1 MLAGGRTPPL
11 TGRPGMRPGV
21 RLSSRRRDTSRD
33 RRPRAPARDRGWR
46 GQRRSRRVES
56 DAARNQEI
64 HGSESVDDRRAMPPR
79 VQATS
84 EVSRDHE
91 QGRPVTTIS
100 VRHHPSLFLR
110 GEADTGGDEARA
122 PGGPGRR
129 SGDTREA
136 LRPSWDVTQA
146 VRGCGNVIAVKARLQ
161 PADACHREGIRVCA
175 AMEDIRV
182 CAAKGISESVRL
194 RGISESVRLWS
205 ISESVRLRGTDE
217 ETHKTA
223 VPSPWAS
230 SRLRLGQSQALAGR
244 WPWL

>member
-1 MLAGGRTPPL
+1 MQPDARADSRGRRACCPELLPRAGDGTRAATRGGEADTLGRSGMLAGGRTPPL

-79 VQATS
+79 VQASS

-91 QGRPVTTIS
+91 QGRPVTTVS

-110 GEADTGGDEARA
+110 GEADTRGDEARA

-146 VRGCGNVIAVKARLQ
+146 VRGCGNVTAVKARLQ

-182 CAAKGISESVRL
+182 CAAMEHIRVCAAKGD
-194 RGISESVRLWS
+194 G
-205 ISESVRLRGTDE
+205 
-217 ETHKTA
+217 
-223 VPSPWAS
+223 
-230 SRLRLGQSQALAGR
+230 
-244 WPWL
+244 